1 MPLNKT
7 VFLVDDEPAIR
18 HSLSVFLVSKGFAV
32 SEFPSAEAFLES
44 INHED
49 YGVLVLDQKMK
60 GKSGLELQS
69 ELKLRGIGLPII
81 FITGHGDVRMSV
93 KAIRRGAL
101 NFIEKPFSNID
112 LLESINEALLQVD
125 SRERDT
131 ARSIAIKKRYATLTP
146 REQEIMKHII
156 NGTRNKT
163 LAELLHV
170 SQRTI
175 EVHRSRVMTKMQADS
190 LPDLV
195 RMASLLM

>member
-18 HSLSVFLVSKGFAV
+18 HSLSVFLESKGFAV

-44 INHED
+44 ITYED

-131 ARSIAIKKRYATLTP
+131 ARSIAIKKRYVTLTP

-170 SQRTI
+170 SQRTV